1 MSLEQPIRPTILQ
14 INMGI
19 IIRLFL
25 AIAEDNNTHLNQ
37 THRSHYNV
45 STVGAMTFDR
55 RQPGEGDGDVDAAIS
70 GISASHR
77 SRAQA
82 QGAREDLA
90 APRILTS
97 EFPQSYFPLIDTTR
111 RRRL

>member
-1 MSLEQPIRPTILQ
+1 MLLEPPIRPTILQ
-14 INMGI
+14 INIGI
-19 IIRLFL
+19 IIRSFP
-25 AIAEDNNTHLNQ
+25 AIAGDNNAHLHQ
-37 THRSHYNV
+37 THRSQYNV
-45 STVGAMTFDR
+45 LTVGAMTFDR

-97 EFPQSYFPLIDTTR
+97 EFPQSYFHLIDTTR
-111 RRRL
+111 WRRL